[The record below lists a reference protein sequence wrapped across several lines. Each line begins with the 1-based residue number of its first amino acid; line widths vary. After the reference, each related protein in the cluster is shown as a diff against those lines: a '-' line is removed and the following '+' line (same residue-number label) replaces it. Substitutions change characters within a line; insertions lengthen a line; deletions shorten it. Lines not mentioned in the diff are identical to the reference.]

1 MSESPSTLAHADQPH
16 VAPEQLPAIETDA
29 LIIGAGPVGL
39 FQVFQLG
46 LLEVGC
52 HVVDAL
58 PYVGGQPAEL
68 YPDKPI
74 YDLPGVPVA
83 TGRELTSALLRQIE
97 PFKPQVHMGQTVQ
110 SLERQPDGRFLVR
123 TSRKVRF
130 LVRAVLI
137 AAGVG
142 AFEPRTLTVPGLS
155 DWESRQVF
163 YRVADMPET
172 SGREILVVGGGE
184 EAIDAIGDLLQD
196 PTRAPAGITLMH
208 RRDHFQAPSDALEQL
223 TQWRETGRVRF
234 LAGQVQDLIAD
245 GDRLKG
251 ASYLA
256 PDGSSQHCAFDDLLI
271 RQGLQ
276 PKLGPLTKWGLSM
289 ERKQLVVD
297 TEKFET
303 SETGVFAVG
312 DINTYPGKKKLLV
325 SGFHESALA
334 AYAVAALIRPDRPVQ
349 LQYTTTSTRLHQ
361 LLGVDHP
368 TRS

>member
-223 TQWRETGRVRF
+223 TQWRE
-234 LAGQVQDLIAD
+234 
-245 GDRLKG
+245 
-251 ASYLA
+251 
-256 PDGSSQHCAFDDLLI
+256 
-271 RQGLQ
+271 
-276 PKLGPLTKWGLSM
+276 
-289 ERKQLVVD
+289 
-297 TEKFET
+297 
-303 SETGVFAVG
+303 
-312 DINTYPGKKKLLV
+312 
-325 SGFHESALA
+325 
-334 AYAVAALIRPDRPVQ
+334 
-349 LQYTTTSTRLHQ
+349 
-361 LLGVDHP
+361 
-368 TRS
+368 